1 MGQEEQ
7 AKCTEAMQLW
17 NVAAAG
23 LREVT
28 CSMVS
33 VFEDHVL
40 PHNKFTR
47 RQAAFK
53 GSQLHLPGLIKV
65 STSFFV

>member
-1 MGQEEQ
+1 MQVQCG
-7 AKCTEAMQLW
+7 EAMKSW
-17 NVAAAG
+17 NDAALA
-23 LREVT
+23 LHDVT

-33 VFEDHVL
+33 VLEDHIL

-65 STSFFV
+65 RTSLVACV